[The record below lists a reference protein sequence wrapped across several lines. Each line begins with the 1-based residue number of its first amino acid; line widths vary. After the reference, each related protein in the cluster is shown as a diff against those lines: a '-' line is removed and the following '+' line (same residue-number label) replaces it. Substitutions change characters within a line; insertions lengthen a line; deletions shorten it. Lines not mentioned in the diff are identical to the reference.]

1 MQITFISEFLHHAG
15 HAGLSNPQGLGN
27 IGYMSS
33 AFTLDEFV
41 NALEIILGTLAWVSG
56 HMESLCCADRCGN
69 VHFA

>member
-1 MQITFISEFLHHAG
+1 MR
-15 HAGLSNPQGLGN
+15 
-27 IGYMSS
+27 S